1 MKFKEGF
8 IQDVTYGMLV
18 IGADMNEIFDHILF
32 DGGDW
37 ELTLATARKDEGC
50 QEYKAVFLDDEDSL
64 GISAIKTCGADDWHI
79 IFNRE
84 QDEVETLDD
93 YFALS
98 NSLGEYIKRIAIEYI
113 TK

>member
-8 IQDVTYGMLV
+8 IQDVTYGLLV

-37 ELTLATARKDEGC
+37 ELALAMARKDEGC
-50 QEYKAVFLDDEDSL
+50 LEYSLTFIDDDDSI
-64 GISAIKTCGADDWHI
+64 GITAIKYGADWSI
-79 IFNRE
+79 VFNRE
-84 QDEVETLDD
+84 CDDAENLDE
-93 YFALS
+93 YPALA
-98 NSLGEYIKRIAIEYI
+98 NAFGEYIKQITIEYI

>member
-18 IGADMNEIFDHILF
+18 IGADMNVIFDHILF

-37 ELTLATARKDEGC
+37 ELAVARARKDEGC
-50 QEYKAVFLDDEDSL
+50 LLTFIDDDGSI
-64 GISAIKTCGADDWHI
+64 GITAIKYGADWSI
-79 IFNRE
+79 VLNRE
-84 QDEVETLDD
+84 CDDAENLDE
-93 YFALS
+93 YPALA
-98 NSLGEYIKRIAIEYI
+98 NAFGEYIKQITIEYI